1 MSDRI
6 NDESSEAQR
15 RAEKIKAIRRSI
27 HGEAEFAPT
36 TYDNNKTA
44 ESERS
49 ETISD
54 RIMRAK
60 EKHSSTAE
68 DILDELDQAIAFEK
82 AEAARVAAETAAAAE
97 KSAVDASPDISDII
111 NELETPA
118 QEELSEIAD
127 EITEDFSEVDTGI
140 TAEVEDF
147 TETVT
152 ESSEEEAT
160 TEEIAA
166 AVEETAETFTEAEAD
181 DTEDTM
187 VFTPVGHNNTVEDQL
202 APLKRAEEEAAQQ
215 LKKTNESIDEQSFQK
230 STVPDET
237 VKPEKKKKK
246 KKKKTFKQRLRGLFP
261 EKGDSV
267 LECVRK
273 IVFLGSIIAICVCG
287 YLVGDYYYDLWSS
300 KHKTSELMDIYDIYK
315 DREPQIEEETTPE
328 GDKRKKYGGMLDGAK
343 KLWDINHDIVGVI
356 SIPDTPLNNPVLQ
369 ADDNSKYLNM
379 KYDLTENIA
388 GEIFMDYRNHFD
400 DVGEDGYLK
409 YENSQNL
416 ILYGHDM
423 YDDQMFGFL
432 KYYLRNEAYYGAHPV
447 IDLSSNYER
456 YKYKIFAFFMLDN
469 NDDTDTKF
477 DCWNVL
483 DFADEKEF
491 YDFVN
496 EAKRRTI
503 RTNDVDVE
511 YGDEL
516 LTLST
521 CSTFFPDER
530 GRLIILARRVREGED
545 PMKGTQNSK
554 ANPNIKWPSL
564 YYSIH
569 PDEHYDPNAEFVPYG
584 PKGGK

>member
-1 MSDRI
+1 MSDRL

-27 HGEAEFAPT
+27 HGEAEVAPT
-36 TYDNNKTA
+36 TYDNKTA

-49 ETISD
+49 ETMAE
-54 RIMRAK
+54 RIMYVK

-68 DILDELDQAIAFEK
+68 DILDELDEAIAFEK
-82 AEAARVAAETAAAAE
+82 AEAVRMAAEEVAEAE
-97 KSAVDASPDISDII
+97 KAAVNASPDISDII

-127 EITEDFSEVDTGI
+127 EITEDFSEVDTDI
-140 TAEVEDF
+140 VAEVEDF
-147 TETVT
+147 TETAA
-152 ESSEEEAT
+152 ESSEEEL
-160 TEEIAA
+160 TEVSDEAEA
-166 AVEETAETFTEAEAD
+166 ETETAETGSYAEAED
-181 DTEDTM
+181 IEETM
-187 VFTPVGHNNTVEDQL
+187 VFTPVGQNTTVEDQL

-215 LKKTNESIDEQSFQK
+215 LGMTDRNINGHSFRPMEK
-230 STVPDET
+230 ADET

-246 KKKKTFKQRLRGLFP
+246 KKKKPFKQRLRGLFP

-267 LECVRK
+267 LECIRK
-273 IVFLGSIIAICVCG
+273 IVFLGSVIAICVCG

-300 KHKTSELMDIYDIYK
+300 KHKTAELMDLYDIYK
-315 DREPQIEEETTPE
+315 EREPQIEEETTPE

-400 DVGEDGYLK
+400 DVGEDGYLR

-416 ILYGHDM
+416 IIYGHDM
-423 YDDQMFGFL
+423 WDDQMFGFL

-511 YGDEL
+511 YGDQL

-545 PMKGTQNSK
+545 PMKGTQDSK
-554 ANPNIKWPSL
+554 ANPNIKWPTL

>member
-1 MSDRI
+1 MSDRL

-27 HGEAEFAPT
+27 HGEAEVAPT
-36 TYDNNKTA
+36 TYDNKTA
-44 ESERS
+44 ESECS
-49 ETISD
+49 ETMAE
-54 RIMRAK
+54 RIMHVK

-68 DILDELDQAIAFEK
+68 DILDELDEAIAFEK
-82 AEAARVAAETAAAAE
+82 AEAARMAAE
-97 KSAVDASPDISDII
+97 KAAEAEKAAVNASPDISDII
-111 NELETPA
+111 DELETPA

-127 EITEDFSEVDTGI
+127 EITEDFSEVDADI
-140 TAEVEDF
+140 AAEVEDF
-147 TETVT
+147 TETAA
-152 ESSEEEAT
+152 ESSEEGLTEV
-160 TEEIAA
+160 TEEAEA
-166 AVEETAETFTEAEAD
+166 EVETAETGSDAEAE
-181 DTEDTM
+181 DTEETM
-187 VFTPVGHNNTVEDQL
+187 VFTPVGQNTAVEDQL

-215 LKKTNESIDEQSFQK
+215 LGIADRNIDGQSFQPMEK
-230 STVPDET
+230 ADET

-246 KKKKTFKQRLRGLFP
+246 KKKKSFKQWFRGLFP
-261 EKGDSV
+261 EKGDSK

-287 YLVGDYYYDLWSS
+287 YLAGDYYYDLWSS

-315 DREPQIEEETTPE
+315 EREPQVEEVTTPE

-400 DVGEDGYLK
+400 DVGEDGYLR

-416 ILYGHDM
+416 IIYGHDM
-423 YDDQMFGFL
+423 WDDQMFGFL

-477 DCWNVL
+477 DCWNAL

-511 YGDEL
+511 YGDQL

-545 PMKGTQNSK
+545 PMKGTQDSK
-554 ANPNIKWPSL
+554 ANPNIKWPTL

>member
-1 MSDRI
+1 MSDRL

-27 HGEAEFAPT
+27 HGEAEVAPT
-36 TYDNNKTA
+36 TYDNNKTS

-82 AEAARVAAETAAAAE
+82 AEAERAAAETAAAAE

-111 NELETPA
+111 NELETPV

-140 TAEVEDF
+140 AAEVEDF

-152 ESSEEEAT
+152 ESSEEDT
-160 TEEIAA
+160 TMEETAA

-215 LKKTNESIDEQSFQK
+215 LKKTSESIDEQSFQK

-237 VKPEKKKKK
+237 VKPAKKKKK
-246 KKKKTFKQRLRGLFP
+246 KKKKTFKQWLRGLFP

-315 DREPQIEEETTPE
+315 DREPDIEEVTTPE
-328 GDKRKKYGGMLDGAK
+328 GDKRKKYGSMLDGAK

-369 ADDNSKYLNM
+369 ADDNSKYLDK
-379 KYDLTENIA
+379 KYDLTDNIA

-400 DVGEDGYLK
+400 DVGEDGYLR

-469 NDDTDTKF
+469 SDDTDTRF
-477 DCWNVL
+477 DCWNTL

-511 YGDEL
+511 YGDQL

-545 PMKGTQNSK
+545 PKKGTEHSE
-554 ANPNIKWPSL
+554 ANPNIKWPTL

>member
-215 LKKTNESIDEQSFQK
+215 FKKTNESIDEQSFQK

>member
-1 MSDRI
+1 MSDRL

-27 HGEAEFAPT
+27 HGEAEVAPT
-36 TYDNNKTA
+36 TYDNKTA

-49 ETISD
+49 ETMAE
-54 RIMRAK
+54 RIMHVK

-68 DILDELDQAIAFEK
+68 DILDELDEAIAFEK
-82 AEAARVAAETAAAAE
+82 AEAERMAAE
-97 KSAVDASPDISDII
+97 KAAEAEKAAVNASPDISDII

-140 TAEVEDF
+140 AAEVEDF
-147 TETVT
+147 TETAT
-152 ESSEEEAT
+152 ESSEEEL
-160 TEEIAA
+160 TE
-166 AVEETAETFTEAEAD
+166 VPDEAEAEIETA
-181 DTEDTM
+181 DTGSYAEAEDIEETM
-187 VFTPVGHNNTVEDQL
+187 VFTPVGQNTTVEDQL

-215 LKKTNESIDEQSFQK
+215 LGLTDRNIDGQSFQPMEK
-230 STVPDET
+230 ADET

-273 IVFLGSIIAICVCG
+273 IVFLGSVIAICVCG

-300 KHKTSELMDIYDIYK
+300 KHKTAELMDIYDIYK
-315 DREPQIEEETTPE
+315 DREPKIEEETTPE

-343 KLWDINHDIVGVI
+343 KLWDINHDIVGTI

-416 ILYGHDM
+416 IIYGHDM
-423 YDDQMFGFL
+423 WDDQMFGFL

-511 YGDEL
+511 YGDQL

-545 PMKGTQNSK
+545 PMKGTQESK
-554 ANPNIKWPSL
+554 ANPNIKWPTL

>member
-1 MSDRI
+1 MSDRL

-27 HGEAEFAPT
+27 HGEAEVAPT
-36 TYDNNKTA
+36 TYDNKTA

-49 ETISD
+49 ETMAE
-54 RIMRAK
+54 RIMHVK

-68 DILDELDQAIAFEK
+68 DILDELDEAIAFEK
-82 AEAARVAAETAAAAE
+82 AEAVRMAAEEAAE
-97 KSAVDASPDISDII
+97 AEKAAVNASPDISDII

-127 EITEDFSEVDTGI
+127 EITEDFSEVDTDI
-140 TAEVEDF
+140 AAEVEDF
-147 TETVT
+147 TETAA
-152 ESSEEEAT
+152 ESSEEEL
-160 TEEIAA
+160 TEVSDEAEA
-166 AVEETAETFTEAEAD
+166 ETETAETGSYAEAED
-181 DTEDTM
+181 IEETM
-187 VFTPVGHNNTVEDQL
+187 VFTPVGQNTTVEDQL

-215 LKKTNESIDEQSFQK
+215 LGMTDRNIDGHSFQPMEK
-230 STVPDET
+230 ADET

-246 KKKKTFKQRLRGLFP
+246 KKKKPFKQRLRGLFP

-267 LECVRK
+267 LECIRK
-273 IVFLGSIIAICVCG
+273 IVFLGSVIAICVCG

-300 KHKTSELMDIYDIYK
+300 KHKTAELMDLYDIYK
-315 DREPQIEEETTPE
+315 EREPQIEEETTPE

-400 DVGEDGYLK
+400 DVGEDGYLR

-416 ILYGHDM
+416 IIYGHDM
-423 YDDQMFGFL
+423 WDDQMFGFL

-511 YGDEL
+511 YGDQL

-545 PMKGTQNSK
+545 PMKGTQDSK
-554 ANPNIKWPSL
+554 ANPNIKWPTL